1 MIGPAISEL
10 LPGHEC
16 VIVPGLGGF
25 ITSFA
30 PARIDESIHRF
41 TPPCKL
47 VAFNA
52 SLSNNDGILANHI
65 AGKLNIS
72 YTEALYRINEWSQS
86 TLQALKNGGE
96 IAIDRIGKLS
106 INPAGNITFE
116 PDIEVNYFDGSFGL
130 PVFESPAFE
139 IQLEEEYEVIASAKK
154 VKQNIRHLVPDT
166 LKWAAI
172 LLPLIGFTIW
182 GSMNT
187 PPIGNFINNQS
198 GLLAWSNST
207 PGKTAVIP
215 AAHTMAPA
223 QEVKITSPAEV
234 LGDKASSLMPGV
246 ISYAEMHAQNIT
258 ITQPAPE
265 ENTPVVISG
274 KPAYHIVAGAFREIG
289 NANRLVAKLQAEG
302 YPAFIAD
309 TNRRGLFV
317 VSIRSFDDKQEAFS
331 ALHEIKSNGHPAAW
345 VYKAAK
351 SRI

>member
-41 TPPCKL
+41 SPPRKL

-52 SLSNNDGILANHI
+52 VLSNNDGILANHI
-65 AGKLNIS
+65 AGKYNIS
-72 YTEALYRINEWSQS
+72 YTEALYRINEWSQNS
-86 TLQALKNGGE
+86 MQLLRNGGE
-96 IAIDRIGKLS
+96 IAIDQIGKLS
-106 INPAGNITFE
+106 INIAGNLTFE
-116 PDIEVNYFDGSFGL
+116 PDIEANYFDGSFGL
-130 PVFESPAFE
+130 PVFESPAIE
-139 IQLEEEYEVIASAKK
+139 SHEEEDYEVITSAKK
-154 VKQNIRHLVPDT
+154 VKHNIRHLVPAT

-215 AAHTMAPA
+215 ATRTAAPQ
-223 QEVKITSPAEV
+223 QEIKITSPAEV
-234 LGDKASSLMPGV
+234 LGENASCVMPGV

-265 ENTPVVISG
+265 ENTPSVVSG
-274 KPAYHIVAGAFREIG
+274 NSVYHIVAGAFREIG
-289 NANRLVAKLQAEG
+289 NANRLVAKLQTEG

-317 VSIRSFDDKQEAFS
+317 VSIRSFDDKQEAFN
-331 ALHEIKSNGHPAAW
+331 ALQEIKSNGHPAAW
-345 VYKAAK
+345 IYKAAK